1 MSDSVKKWYEMQEE
15 KLFSIK
21 ADEEIAKQGIG
32 QETVK
37 IQIWQWSIIKEVLYD
52 YLDDYDH
59 REDIRQILIKINE
72 QIL

>member
-15 KLFSIK
+15 KRFTIK

>member
-52 YLDDYDH
+52 YLDYYDH